1 MAIPIQTDTLPA
13 LAQRVLAEQASPH
26 AVAGAARGALPGLKP
41 GEIVTVV
48 ACLTTASDPQIAA
61 AAQRTLREFPAP
73 LLTGALQTDLDPGVA
88 DRLADAHLADH
99 AVMEQL
105 LRLPR
110 LHDDTLVRLA
120 EQADERL
127 GELIATNEQRM
138 LRSPL
143 VIEKL
148 YLNRRVRMSTSD
160 RLIELAV
167 RNGIKLG
174 FEAFGEVAEAIQ
186 EELIPEASTEPTYDD
201 VLFQET
207 VELGEQTTALL
218 DGADT
223 HERDESGEE
232 RVREDTRPLFARIG
246 ELTITQK
253 IRIATVGKS
262 AERLFLVRD
271 KNRLVADAAAKSP
284 LMTDNDAAQ
293 IAASRSVSDGV
304 LRIIAQRKEFRR
316 SYGVQLALVYNP
328 RTPFTFTS
336 HIIPMLRDN
345 DVRTLAKSKHVPNQ
359 VQAAAKRQ
367 LSRKSQGRG

>member
-1 MAIPIQTDTLPA
+1 MAIPIPIDALPV
-13 LAQRVLAEQASPH
+13 LAQRAIAGQAAPGALS
-26 AVAGAARGALPGLKP
+26 GAARGVLLGVKPEGL
-41 GEIVTVV
+41 VTTV
-48 ACLTTASDPQIAA
+48 AYLTEAADPEIAA
-61 AAQRTLREFPAP
+61 VAQRTLRALPPAI
-73 LLTGALQTDLDPGVA
+73 LAGALRADLEPGVA
-88 DRLADAHLADH
+88 DRLADAYLTDH

-110 LHDDTLVRLA
+110 LHDDTLARLA

-138 LRSPL
+138 LQSPL

-186 EELIPEASTEPTYDD
+186 EELIPEASEEPTYDD

-207 VELGEQTTALL
+207 VALGEQTTALL

-223 HERDESGEE
+223 HERDETGEE

-293 IAASRSVSDGV
+293 IASSRAVSDGV

-316 SYGVQLALVYNP
+316 SYTVQLALVYNP
-328 RTPFTFTS
+328 RTPFNFTS

-367 LSRKSQGRG
+367 LARKEKGRG